1 MLDTIK
7 KNLEKEGEIFLKVK
21 VIPKSGCNKITDI
34 INGTLKIKIKSAP
47 EKNKANKEL
56 IKYLGKIFK
65 VPGQC
70 IIIVKGKTSPLK
82 TIKIN
87 LNK

>member
-1 MLDTIK
+1 MIDTIK
-7 KNLEKEGEIFLKVK
+7 KNLKTEGEIFLKVK
-21 VIPKSGCNKITDI
+21 VIPKSGRNEITDI

-56 IKYLGKIFK
+56 IKYLGKILK
-65 VPGQC
+65 VPGQS
-70 IIIVKGKTSPLK
+70 ILIVKGKTSPQK
-82 TIKIN
+82 TIKIS